1 MANVM
6 LVANLNCDRVLQLK
20 EPLQA
25 GGRHHYQD
33 LGRRLGG
40 GGANTGLAL
49 VYAGHQVSLVSQVG
63 RDETADWLLAEAS
76 LKGLNC
82 SLLQRNDIV
91 TPELMLLMTPDG
103 ERTIIRPERPAFT
116 LGTAPDFTKWDA
128 IYINSSADGVALWA
142 RKALEA
148 NKNKQS
154 LKNRQVL
161 VVAQLPKSLDPRPCQ
176 VLITSRS
183 DLEAHLLSSG
193 DALKISDISAF
204 AYARTV
210 AGEALEFFIVT
221 DGANGTTVYTEFGQ
235 EFVAAQAV
243 DVVDTTGAGDAYAAG
258 VIHGLLASLSITES
272 MEVGTQW
279 ASIAVATKSSVPGD
293 EFQAYLAN
301 G

>member
-20 EPLQA
+20 ESLQA

-49 VYAGHQVSLVSQVG
+49 VYSGHNVSLVSQVG

-103 ERTIIRPERPAFT
+103 ERTIIRPERPAFS
-116 LGTAPDFTKWDA
+116 LGPAPNFSNWDA
-128 IYINSSADGVALWA
+128 IYINSSADGVVEWA
-142 RKALEA
+142 SKAIED
-148 NKNKQS
+148 
-154 LKNRQVL
+154 NRQQATSKPDQTL
-161 VVAQLPKSLDPRPCQ
+161 VVAQLPKNHDARPCH

-183 DLEAHLLSSG
+183 DLDAHISSLNNDMEIKDLAPFQYASSIAG
-193 DALKISDISAF
+193 DSLQH
-204 AYARTV
+204 
-210 AGEALEFFIVT
+210 FIVT
-221 DGANGTTVYTEFGQ
+221 DGEHGATVYSECGQ
-235 EFVAAQAV
+235 DYVAAHTV

-258 VIHGLLASLSITES
+258 VIHGLLDKLTITES
-272 MEVGTQW
+272 MAVGTQW
-279 ASIAVATKSSVPGD
+279 ASIAVSTKSSVPGE
-293 EFQAYLAN
+293 EFKAYLAQI
-301 G
+301 

>member
-20 EPLQA
+20 ESLQA

-49 VYAGHQVSLVSQVG
+49 VYAGHHVALVSQVG

-103 ERTIIRPERPAFT
+103 ERTIIRPERPAFS
-116 LGTAPDFTKWDA
+116 LGPAPDFSLWDG
-128 IYINSSADGVALWA
+128 IYINSSAEGIAQWA
-142 RKALEA
+142 KNALEQDVGA
-148 NKNKQS
+148 CGNSKKS
-154 LKNRQVL
+154 VL
-161 VVAQLPKSLDPRPCQ
+161 VVAQLPKSLTRRPCQ

-183 DLEAHLLSSG
+183 DLDAHILSS
-193 DALKISDISAF
+193 DSPSSVNDIGPF
-204 AYARTV
+204 EYAKTV
-210 AGEALEFFIVT
+210 AGESLEYFIVT
-221 DGANGTTVYTEFGQ
+221 DGEKGATAYSQAGQ
-235 EFVAAQAV
+235 EYVPAV
-243 DVVDTTGAGDAYAAG
+243 ETEVVDTTGAGDAYAAG
-258 VIHGLLASLSITES
+258 VIHGLLAKQSIAEA
-272 MEVGTQW
+272 MAVGAKW
-279 ASIAVATKSSVPGD
+279 AAIAVATPSSVPGD
-293 EFQAYLAN
+293 EFKAFLAR
-301 G
+301 

>member
-25 GGRHHYQD
+25 GGRHHYHD

-49 VYAGHQVSLVSQVG
+49 VFAGHNVSLVSQVG

-76 LKGLNC
+76 LQGLNC

-103 ERTIIRPERPAFT
+103 ERTIIRPERPAFS
-116 LGTAPDFTKWDA
+116 LGQAPDFSSWDA
-128 IYINSSADGVALWA
+128 IYINSSADGIAHWA
-142 RKALEA
+142 NSALET
-148 NKNKQS
+148 NKQI
-154 LKNRQVL
+154 L
-161 VVAQLPKSLDPRPCQ
+161 VVAQLPKSYDSRPCQ

-183 DLEAHLLSSG
+183 DLDSHIVSSG
-193 DALKISDISAF
+193 DMAKVSGINPF
-204 AYARTV
+204 QYAKSI
-210 AGEALEFFIVT
+210 AGDTLQYFIVT
-221 DGANGTTVYTEFGQ
+221 DGEHGATVYSSSGHD
-235 EFVAAQAV
+235 FVAAQTV

-258 VIHGLLASLSITES
+258 IIHGLLSNLTITES
-272 MEVGTQW
+272 MAVGTQW
-279 ASIAVATKSSVPGD
+279 ASIAVTTKSSVPGD
-293 EFQAYLAN
+293 EFKQYLAK